1 MVLFTDELRF
11 NVDFADGKVR
21 VWQRKKERFEPEN
34 AIQRDRIRS
43 VMVWGGISNRG
54 TSEIVVVNGAL
65 KDSKIL
71 RGNSRFCSAK
81 VMQESWIKRMLPRT
95 LQVTHK
101 SYRTILT
108 FWIGLQDRQI
118 CQQLSTFETFLV
130 VIKDIDLTS
139 TK

>member
-1 MVLFTDELRF
+1 MSCDLTSILRMEKCVYGNAKRSDLSQKMLS
-11 NVDFADGKVR
+11 NVIG
-21 VWQRKKERFEPEN
+21 
-34 AIQRDRIRS
+34 S

-118 CQQLSTFETFLV
+118 CQQLSTFGTFLV
-130 VIKDIDLTS
+130 VVKDIDLTS

>member
-71 RGNSRFCSAK
+71 RGNSLFCSCLFLA
-81 VMQESWIKRMLPRT
+81 PR
-95 LQVTHK
+95 
-101 SYRTILT
+101 
-108 FWIGLQDRQI
+108 
-118 CQQLSTFETFLV
+118 
-130 VIKDIDLTS
+130 
-139 TK
+139 